1 MCVWVYCASVFL
13 YFYVV
18 CASVE
23 CMQVCVC
30 VYVCVIPVFPSVLA
44 GPTLI
49 YTHLHVLCVIVCVY
63 VCALCLFVQMVYE
76 RTLSQQ

>member
-1 MCVWVYCASVFL
+1 MCVWVCCASVFL
-13 YFYVV
+13 YFYGV

-23 CMQVCVC
+23 YMQVCAC
-30 VYVCVIPVFPSVLA
+30 VYVIPVFLSVLA
-44 GPTLI
+44 GPALI
-49 YTHLHVLCVIVCVY
+49 YTHLYVPCVIVCVY